1 MRTLNIDSGK
11 LDGVVDELLLSIIE
25 NIFEV
30 IKIISE
36 EILPRLIKL
45 KWQQQLCELSEPSKL

>member
-1 MRTLNIDSGK
+1 MRTLNIASGE

>member
-1 MRTLNIDSGK
+1 MRTLNIASSE

-25 NIFEV
+25 NIFEG